1 MPKKTEPK
9 DTQSTP
15 PEQVQQIRISDI
27 HPFKNHPFKVVDDAL
42 MQETVDSIMQFG
54 VLNPTII
61 RPDPGGGYEMVAGHR
76 RLHASGLAGK
86 DTIPAIVRNLADDEA
101 VILLVETNLQR
112 ENISPMV

>member
-9 DTQSTP
+9 DTQSTQ
-15 PEQVQQIRISDI
+15 PEQVQQVRISDI

-61 RPDPGGGYEMVAGHR
+61 RPDPGGGYEW
-76 RLHASGLAGK
+76 SP
-86 DTIPAIVRNLADDEA
+86 DTGACTQADLPGRIRSRPLSAI
-101 VILLVETNLQR
+101 
-112 ENISPMV
+112 